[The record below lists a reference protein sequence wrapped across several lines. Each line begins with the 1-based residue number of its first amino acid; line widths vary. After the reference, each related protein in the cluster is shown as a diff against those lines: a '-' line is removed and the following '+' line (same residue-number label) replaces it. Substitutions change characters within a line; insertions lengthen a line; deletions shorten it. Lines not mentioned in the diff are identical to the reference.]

1 MRRLAA
7 NSLPRLTGRN
17 AQADSEKAADGFN
30 ELGHGDR
37 LRQIGLATGFP
48 DALLVALKAVTATTG
63 IALSSASSLS
73 HLVTSSP
80 ETSGSMMSIRIKSGR
95 CLRARSSASMP
106 LRVPMGW

>member
-1 MRRLAA
+1 MKGLPLFPRGRLDIADEVRRLAA

-17 AQADSEKAADGFN
+17 AQADSEKAADGFD

-48 DALLVALKAVTATTG
+48 DALLIAKAVTATTG

-73 HLVTSSP
+73 HLVTSRP
-80 ETSGSMMSIRIKSGR
+80 ETSGS
-95 CLRARSSASMP
+95 
-106 LRVPMGW
+106 